1 MTRIKKRN
9 FTNLSFYL
17 SRRRRIQKIKYLD
30 EILKYREIKILEKYT
45 SVAPTKWDD
54 ESVNVSIEFQHKKI
68 QKSLKINKCI
78 LRYHNS
84 NIQVCSRK
92 VC

>member
-9 FTNLSFYL
+9 FENLSFYL
-17 SRRRRIQKIKYLD
+17 SRRRNQKIKYLD

-45 SVAPTKWDD
+45 SVAPTKWDV

-68 QKSLKINKCI
+68 QKYL
-78 LRYHNS
+78 
-84 NIQVCSRK
+84 
-92 VC
+92 

>member
-9 FTNLSFYL
+9 FENLSFYL
-17 SRRRRIQKIKYLD
+17 SRRRNQKIKYLD

-54 ESVNVSIEFQHKKI
+54 ESVNV
-68 QKSLKINKCI
+68 
-78 LRYHNS
+78 
-84 NIQVCSRK
+84 
-92 VC
+92 